1 MRTTITWQSNAAS
14 MALPTPATSSESKF
28 VIELMAIT
36 RELMAI
42 TRDARSPVRGE
53 LCGALP
59 VYLYADDFL
68 VVCTLKWLIA
78 R

>member
-28 VIELMAIT
+28 VI
-36 RELMAI
+36 ELMAI